1 MAISSWKGSCRD
13 TGARADVSDSGQ
25 GIATEFL
32 QLVFERFRQVD
43 SSTTRTYGGLGLGL
57 SIVRQLVELH
67 GGSVIAESAGP
78 GQGATFVVRLPLTA
92 VQRIPSLDP
101 APERKSQDLTHP
113 PAASCLAGLTIL
125 AIDDEAESLRLL
137 AESLKLFGA
146 QVTTANSAL
155 QGLQSGRVDVVI
167 CDIGMPR
174 EDGYSFIRRMRAVEQ
189 TAGKLTPAIALTA
202 YARSEDRM
210 KTLSAGFQI
219 HLSKPVNPLE
229 LVSIVA
235 GLAKISAR

>member
-1 MAISSWKGSCRD
+1 M
-13 TGARADVSDSGQ
+13 
-25 GIATEFL
+25 
-32 QLVFERFRQVD
+32 FERFRQVD

-101 APERKSQDLTHP
+101 APERQSQDLTHP

-155 QGLQSGRVDVVI
+155 QGLQSFRSGRVDVVI

-174 EDGYSFIRRMRAVEQ
+174 EDGYSFIRRMRSVEQ
-189 TAGKLTPAIALTA
+189 TAGRLTPAIALTA
-202 YARSEDRM
+202 YARSEDRL